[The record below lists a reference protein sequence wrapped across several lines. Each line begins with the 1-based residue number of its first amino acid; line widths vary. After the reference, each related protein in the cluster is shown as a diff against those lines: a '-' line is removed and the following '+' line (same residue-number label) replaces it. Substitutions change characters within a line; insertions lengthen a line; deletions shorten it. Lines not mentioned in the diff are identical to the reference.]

1 MRIALATG
9 TTLLATLA
17 GAATPASAAPARPPV
32 PSDDMVIDV
41 VSANG
46 SGCPLGTAAV
56 TVSPD
61 NKAFT
66 VSYSEFTAQVGAGA
80 KPTDFRKNCQLGLN
94 VHVPQGYT
102 YAIANTDYR
111 GFAHLERGASATQTA
126 FYYFQGERQTTKS
139 RNTFTGPVDSDWQR
153 TDTVAVSSL
162 SFLPCGEQRYLNVN
176 TELRVAAGSS
186 DKKKTSFVTMDSTDG
201 NLDTVYRVAW
211 KKC

>member
-1 MRIALATG
+1 MLKALATG
-9 TTLLATLA
+9 ATLLASL
-17 GAATPASAAPARPPV
+17 AATAAPVSAAPSPA
-32 PSDDMVIDV
+32 STTAMTIDV

-46 SGCPLGTAAV
+46 SGCPWGTAAV

-66 VSYSEFTAQVGAGA
+66 VAYSEFTAQVGVGA

-111 GFAHLERGASATQTA
+111 GFARLERGASATQTA
-126 FYYFQGERQTTKS
+126 YYYFQGDSQTS
-139 RNTFTGPVDSDWQR
+139 RIRHNFTGPIDGDWQR
-153 TDTVAVSSL
+153 TDSVGISSL
-162 SFLPCGEQRYLNVN
+162 SFLPCGEKRYLNVN
-176 TELRVAAGSS
+176 TELRVSGGWSNT
-186 DKKKTSFVTMDSTDG
+186 KKSTSLLTMDSTDG